1 MSIKLAPET
10 RQDSFVDLDEG
21 VFWVIGK
28 GRRQR
33 RVPLGKSARKALDS
47 YVFARSRHPKAGSPY
62 LWLGERGRIVPSGLF
77 QGLERRCEQAGIAR
91 IHPHQFRHTYAHK
104 LVQANVNDADIMYT
118 SGWKD
123 RGMLM
128 RYGASA
134 AAERAIEASRRASP
148 ADRLAE

>member
-1 MSIKLAPET
+1 M
-10 RQDSFVDLDEG
+10 
-21 VFWVIGK
+21 
-28 GRRQR
+28 
-33 RVPLGKSARKALDS
+33 
-47 YVFARSRHPKAGSPY
+47 
-62 LWLGERGRIVPSGLF
+62 PSGLF
-77 QGLERRCEQAGIAR
+77 QVLERRCEQAGIAR

-118 SGWKD
+118 AGWKD